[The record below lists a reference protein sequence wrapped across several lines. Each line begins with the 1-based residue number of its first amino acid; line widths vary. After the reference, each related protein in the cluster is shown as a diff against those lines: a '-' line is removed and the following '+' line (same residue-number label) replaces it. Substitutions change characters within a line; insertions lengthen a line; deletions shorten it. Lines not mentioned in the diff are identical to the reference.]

1 MSVLKLKRKADLNA
15 SEFKGYSYVMYY
27 CNMYFLLGKYIKR
40 YIKVEHFNPWFQKEY
55 NNSDKNYSLQG
66 YNKNNLLYI
75 QRLDF

>member
-1 MSVLKLKRKADLNA
+1 MLCIIVTCCAFGWVST
-15 SEFKGYSYVMYY
+15 F
-27 CNMYFLLGKYIKR
+27 KR
-40 YIKVEHFNPWFQKEY
+40 YIEVEHFNPWFQKEY